1 MAGETIHGVNAVRE
15 ALQQPDSINRIL
27 VAKESRA
34 PACKALIDLAK
45 SHKVAID
52 FVPQAKLNT
61 LTGTREHQ
69 GIMAQISPLEYATL
83 DSVIAGCGD
92 EATILVLDRVQHP
105 KNLGMIIRSAVG
117 AGVSGI
123 VLASRGGALL
133 DDAVVRASAGTVL
146 RVPIA
151 TCPNLSLALRQLR
164 SADFWIYGLDAGG
177 TCDAFTMPWP
187 QRVVLVAGNES
198 EGMRPGVRKGCDEIV
213 SIPLDNGL
221 DSLNVAVA
229 TSIVLF
235 QARNRH
241 GAKR

>member
-1 MAGETIHGVNAVRE
+1 MAGEIIYGANAVRE
-15 ALQQPDSINRIL
+15 ALQQPERINRIL
-27 VAKESRA
+27 VAKESRV
-34 PACKALIDLAK
+34 PACKALVDTAK
-45 SHKVAID
+45 QHKVLVD

-69 GIMAQISPLEYATL
+69 GIMAQISPLEYTEL
-83 DSVIAGCGD
+83 DALIEGCGTD
-92 EATILVLDRVQHP
+92 ATILVLDRVQHP

-117 AGVSGI
+117 AGVAGI

-133 DDAVVRASAGTVL
+133 DESVVRASAGTVL

-151 TCPNLSLALRQLR
+151 ACPNLSQALKKLR
-164 SADFWIYGLDAGG
+164 GADFWIYGLDAGG
-177 TCDAFTMPWP
+177 KCNAFTLSWP

-198 EGMRPGVRKGCDEIV
+198 EGMRPGVQKNCDEIV
-213 SIPLDNGL
+213 SIPLANEL

-235 QARNRH
+235 QIRRD
-241 GAKR
+241 